1 MSARLAL
8 LVLAVAGHLAS
19 TTAFAY
25 LLGFL
30 ADRGVPRT
38 VDRGGPAARW
48 ELALAIDL
56 ALVAL
61 FAAPHSLLARPAVKR
76 RLAAVVPPAA
86 ERSVYAVIAALTLAL
101 VFWQWR
107 PVPRAVWDATGRP
120 WLAGVAWA
128 GFGAGWA
135 VCAVS
140 VVATNLFE
148 LTGLRQGWLAA
159 RGRPHTPVPL
169 KTSLLYA
176 AVRHPLY
183 VGFLLALWCTPRLT
197 VGHLLFAAANT
208 AYILWAVRYE
218 ERDLLAAH
226 GPAYADYQ
234 ARVPRLAPRLRGRP
248 RRPHG

>member
-1 MSARLAL
+1 MPARLAL

-38 VDRGGPAARW
+38 VDRGGPHAPW
-48 ELALAIDL
+48 GLALAIDL
-56 ALVAL
+56 ALLAL
-61 FAAPHSLLARPAVKR
+61 FAGPHSLLARPAVKR
-76 RLAAVVPPAA
+76 RLSAVVAPPA
-86 ERSVYAVIAALTLAL
+86 ERTVYAVVAALTLAL

-107 PVPRAVWDATGRP
+107 PLPAVVWDVTARP
-120 WLAGVAWA
+120 WLAGLAWA
-128 GFGAGWA
+128 AFGAGWV

-169 KTSLLYA
+169 TTSWLYA
-176 AVRHPLY
+176 VVRHPLY
-183 VGFLLALWCTPRLT
+183 VGFLLALWSTPRLT
-197 VGHLLFAAANT
+197 AGHLLFAAANT
-208 AYILWAVRYE
+208 AYIVWAVRYE

-234 ARVPRLAPRLRGRP
+234 ARVPRLAPRLPGRRARP
-248 RRPHG
+248 RR